1 MMERVEGHAMFNTP
15 REQWRAAK
23 SRLREAL
30 RALDEE
36 VRSYPT
42 PIARCDD
49 QLPGLIERRTAI
61 RRELEQA
68 DALREDELSDS
79 ECLSL
84 VGQVAARHADL
95 FSTSRTSAQNEG

>member
-1 MMERVEGHAMFNTP
+1 MLSTP

-23 SRLREAL
+23 IRLREAL

-61 RRELEQA
+61 RRELERA
-68 DALREDELSDS
+68 ETVREDELSDS

-84 VGQVAARHADL
+84 VAQLAARHGDL
-95 FSTSRTSAQNEG
+95 LSTSQTSAQNEG